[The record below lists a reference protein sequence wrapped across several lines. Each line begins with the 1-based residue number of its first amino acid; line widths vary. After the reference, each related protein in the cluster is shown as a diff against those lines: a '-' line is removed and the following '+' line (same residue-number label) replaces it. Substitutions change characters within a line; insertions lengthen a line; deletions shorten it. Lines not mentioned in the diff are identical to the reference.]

1 MLDPRCE
8 YTETSYLQRG
18 CFYVWRRWVVSY
30 IPETGNSGD
39 HVLGHCGAACVEHC
53 ISDTMEAGAAF
64 ALFGLWERAD
74 QLSQCSCRCREDGDS
89 AQAQSVICHSAIC
102 AFAGLSVRCWLSAVK
117 RKAIAWRRF
126 ERFFLYHRGVYGWK
140 HTRSATK
147 RQDKA
152 LKRSQKKSTT
162 QKVDIKEKIIW

>member
-18 CFYVWRRWVVSY
+18 CFYVWRRRTVSY

-64 ALFGLWERAD
+64 ALSGLWKRAD
-74 QLSQCSCRCREDGDS
+74 QLSQCSCRCGEDGDS

-102 AFAGLSVRCWLSAVK
+102 SFAGLSVGCWLCAVK
-117 RKAIAWRRF
+117 RKAVAWRRF
-126 ERFFLYHRGVYGWK
+126 ERFFLYHCGGFGGK
-140 HTRSATK
+140 HACSTAKSK
-147 RQDKA
+147 DKNP
-152 LKRSQKKSTT
+152 KHS
-162 QKVDIKEKIIW
+162 